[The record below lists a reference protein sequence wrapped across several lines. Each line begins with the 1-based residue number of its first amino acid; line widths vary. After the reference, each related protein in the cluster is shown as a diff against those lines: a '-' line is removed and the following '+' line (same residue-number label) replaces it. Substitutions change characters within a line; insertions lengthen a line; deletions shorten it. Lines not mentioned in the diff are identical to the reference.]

1 MRNVEEPNLSVWF
14 VGTEESLPAR
24 RLTDGEAGPAR
35 TCAQPCARKRSACL
49 AASAPSVE
57 P

>member
-14 VGTEESLPAR
+14 VGAEERLPAR

-35 TCAQPCARKRSACL
+35 TCARKRSARL
-49 AASAPSVE
+49 AVFPPSVE